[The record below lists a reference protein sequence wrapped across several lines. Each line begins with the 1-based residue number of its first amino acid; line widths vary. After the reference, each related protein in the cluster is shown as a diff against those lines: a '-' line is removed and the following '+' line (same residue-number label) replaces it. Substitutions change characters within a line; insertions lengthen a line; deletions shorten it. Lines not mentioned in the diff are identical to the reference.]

1 MSIDQKLLVC
11 ITCHKKDT
19 TIEDFDSVFMYVK
32 NYCHYS
38 AEAAKL
44 AYQKCKNVA
53 VLDVLS
59 TPMVYVNPL
68 NLKETAKDKSN
79 PDTRYIQAYK
89 SLSGLT
95 VPQIHVRSVDG
106 TWKYIGGCSDFK
118 QYLTELDKGQSVGSI
133 RTMFQG
139 VKF

>member
-1 MSIDQKLLVC
+1 MSLDNELLVC
-11 ITCHKKDT
+11 ILRHEKDRSVG
-19 TIEDFDSVFMYVK
+19 EFDSVFMYVK

-44 AYQKCKNVA
+44 ASKCKNVA
-53 VLDVLS
+53 VLDVL
-59 TPMVYVNPL
+59 TNRYVDPL

-79 PDTRYIQAYK
+79 PDTQYIQAYK

-95 VPQIHVRSVDG
+95 VPQIHVRSVDSV
-106 TWKYIGGCSDFK
+106 WKYIGGCSDFI
-118 QYLTELDKGQSVGSI
+118 ELNKGQSVGSI

>member
-1 MSIDQKLLVC
+1 MSIDEKLLAC
-11 ITCHKKDT
+11 IMRHKKDT

-44 AYQKCKNVA
+44 ASQICQKVV
-53 VLDVLS
+53 VLDVL
-59 TPMVYVNPL
+59 TNTCVDPL
-68 NLKETAKDKSN
+68 NLKDETGK
-79 PDTRYIQAYK
+79 PDTQYIQAYK
-89 SLSGLT
+89 PLSGLT

-106 TWKYIGGCSDFK
+106 GWKYIGGCSDFI
-118 QYLTELDKGQSVGSI
+118 ELNKGQSVGSI
-133 RTMFQG
+133 RTMFQE